1 MSDQIELL
9 RDVLLKN
16 IANASQVFIVGHN
29 TPDYDAIGSAL
40 GVATIA
46 SELDTKAYIVVND
59 LAQELDSG
67 VAKIIEDTKDD
78 YHFINLEEFQALANK
93 NSLLI
98 TVDVN
103 KKYLTSVQEDL
114 DKVGKI
120 MIIDHHQETDQTIVA
135 DYKHIDERA
144 SSTCEIVAQLLQNL
158 EINSSSTCEIVAQ
171 LLQNLEINYSEE
183 MANYLYAGI
192 VLDTKSFQ
200 KNTTAT
206 THDTAEKLYARGASY
221 EVVSRWRVANY
232 EEDKKINNLIFGSNI
247 IREIGPSETT
257 EITINNNSI
266 RVYTN
271 ILGAPQ
277 VSFAINRIT
286 PHEIYRRDLLARA
299 ADKIVAK
306 YAEVA
311 VVMGYVDEETVGIC
325 ARSKGNLNVGN
336 LLEVFEE
343 KDYTYFPQ
351 ETPPKSPV
359 CGGGGGQQIAGGSVT
374 TSNIFAL
381 EELLMEKLSEM
392 KVDEENIVS
401 QQEPE
406 DTIVIVGK
414 KEERLV
420 ENKGKRKLRIPPKK
434 GKVQ

>member
-1 MSDQIELL
+1 
-9 RDVLLKN
+9 
-16 IANASQVFIVGHN
+16 
-29 TPDYDAIGSAL
+29 
-40 GVATIA
+40 
-46 SELDTKAYIVVND
+46 
-59 LAQELDSG
+59 
-67 VAKIIEDTKDD
+67 
-78 YHFINLEEFQALANK
+78 
-93 NSLLI
+93 
-98 TVDVN
+98 
-103 KKYLTSVQEDL
+103 
-114 DKVGKI
+114 
-120 MIIDHHQETDQTIVA
+120 
-135 DYKHIDERA
+135 
-144 SSTCEIVAQLLQNL
+144 
-158 EINSSSTCEIVAQ
+158 
-171 LLQNLEINYSEE
+171 

-200 KNTTAT
+200 KNTTAI
-206 THDTAEKLYARGASY
+206 THDTAEKLYAKGASY

-232 EEDKKINNLIFGSNI
+232 EEDKKVNNLIFGSNI
-247 IREIGPSETT
+247 IRGIGPSEIT

-286 PHEIYRRDLLARA
+286 PHEIYRRDLLAKA

-336 LLEVFEE
+336 LLEIFEE

-351 ETPPKSPV
+351 ETTPTSPV

-374 TSNIFAL
+374 TSDIFSL
-381 EELLMEKLSEM
+381 EELLMNQLSEM

-401 QQEPE
+401 QQESA
-406 DTIVIVGK
+406 DTIVIVEK
-414 KEERLV
+414 EEERLV
-420 ENKGKRKLRIPPKK
+420 ENKGTGTGKIKTKCEN
-434 GKVQ
+434 GKVH

>member
-1 MSDQIELL
+1 MSNQIKLL
-9 RDVLLKN
+9 RDALLKN

-46 SELDTKAYIVVND
+46 RELDTKAYIVVND
-59 LAQELDSG
+59 LAQDLDSG

-78 YHFINLEEFQALANK
+78 YHFINLEEYQALANK

-120 MIIDHHQETDQTIVA
+120 MVIDHHQETEQTIVA

-144 SSTCEIVAQLLQNL
+144 SSTCEIVAQLLHNL
-158 EINSSSTCEIVAQ
+158 K
-171 LLQNLEINYSEE
+171 INYSEE

-200 KNTTAT
+200 KNTTAI

-232 EEDKKINNLIFGSNI
+232 EEDKKVNELVFGSNI

-306 YAEVA
+306 YAEIA
-311 VVMGYVDEETVGIC
+311 IVMGYVDEETVGIC

-336 LLEVFEE
+336 LLEIFEE
-343 KDYTYFPQ
+343 KDYTCFPQ

-381 EELLMEKLSEM
+381 EELLMNQLSEI

-401 QQEPE
+401 QQESA

-420 ENKGKRKLRIPPKK
+420 ENKGKRKVKVKSENK